1 MHFARRIL
9 MNDKELRQFG
19 SYMDRTCDGMT
30 RRDLL
35 KVGTVGFLG
44 LSLPEFL
51 ALKAHADSAGG
62 KVASGK
68 RKSKEVSVIMLWM
81 AGGPSHVDTFDP
93 KPKADTKIK
102 GPFEAVE
109 TNVSGVFIGEHL
121 PKLARQMDKMAIL
134 RSVSH
139 GDGAHERAE
148 HYMQTGYLPLPT
160 LEFPSY
166 GSVIAHEKGV
176 QNNLP
181 AYMQVLGGANGQGAG
196 FLGGSYNPFYAGNP
210 GDPNYRVGDLQLP
223 GGVTQ
228 ARLDRRRRLLGAID
242 SLKGAKSDAI
252 KSMDTFTDRAYGLVT
267 SKASQEAFEL
277 GKEDAKLRDEY
288 GRNGFGQSCLLAR
301 RLVESGVRFVTI
313 TMGGWDMH
321 SNVFPSLQNGMLP
334 SLDQGFATLLRD
346 LKDRGM
352 LETTL
357 VVWMG
362 EFGRTPELNMNQGRD
377 HWPNAMSVV
386 MAGGGVKGGQV
397 IGSTDEQGMGPA
409 SSIVHVEDIAASLYH
424 SVGLDPNKEYITPTG
439 RPIKLAN
446 EGTVIRQLFG

>member
-1 MHFARRIL
+1 
-9 MNDKELRQFG
+9 MNDKEMRQFG
-19 SYMDRTCDGMT
+19 SYLDCTCDGVT
-30 RRDLL
+30 RRDML
-35 KVGTVGFLG
+35 KVGAMGFLG

-51 ALKAHADSAGG
+51 ALKAHAAESKPHAARG
-62 KVASGK
+62 KAD
-68 RKSKEVSVIMLWM
+68 RDVSVIMLWM

-93 KPKADTKIK
+93 KPKADSKIK

-181 AYMQVLGGANGQGAG
+181 AYIQVLGGANGQGAG
-196 FLGGSYNPFYAGNP
+196 FLGGSFNPFYAGNP

-267 SKASQEAFEL
+267 SKQSQEAFEL
-277 GKEDAKLRDEY
+277 GKEPDKLRDEY

-334 SLDQGFATLLRD
+334 SLDQGYATLLRD
-346 LKDRGM
+346 LQARGM
-352 LETTL
+352 LENTL

-386 MAGGGVKGGQV
+386 MAGGGVKGGQI
-397 IGSTDEQGMGPA
+397 IGSTDERGMGPA
-409 SSIVHVEDIAASLYH
+409 SRPVHVEDIAASLYH

-446 EGTVIRQLFG
+446 EGSVIHELFG

>member
-1 MHFARRIL
+1 
-9 MNDKELRQFG
+9 MNNKELRQFG
-19 SYMDRTCDGMT
+19 SYLDSTCDGVT
-30 RRDLL
+30 RRDML
-35 KVGTVGFLG
+35 KIGAVGFLG
-44 LSLPEFL
+44 LTLPEYL
-51 ALKAHADSAGG
+51 ALKADAAEAAPKAVGG
-62 KVASGK
+62 KQA
-68 RKSKEVSVIMLWM
+68 KEVSVIMLWM
-81 AGGPSHVDTFDP
+81 GGGPSHIDTFDP
-93 KPKADTKIK
+93 KPKADVKIK

-121 PKLARQMDKMAIL
+121 PRLARQMDKMAIL

-160 LEFPSY
+160 LEYPSY
-166 GSVIAHEKGV
+166 GSVISREKGI

-181 AYMQVLGGANGQGAG
+181 AYVGLLGGANGQGAG
-196 FLGGSYNPFYAGNP
+196 FLGGSYNAFYAGNP
-210 GDPNYRVGDLQLP
+210 GDPNYQVGDIQLP
-223 GGVTQ
+223 AGVSV

-242 SLKGAKSDAI
+242 TLKNSKSDAV
-252 KSMDTFTDRAYGLVT
+252 KSMDTFTDRAYGMVT
-267 SKASQEAFEL
+267 SKSAHEAFEL
-277 GKEDAKLRDEY
+277 SKEEPKLRDEY

-301 RLVESGVRFVTI
+301 RLVESGVRFVNVTL
-313 TMGGWDMH
+313 GGWDMH
-321 SNVFPSLQNGMLP
+321 TNVFPALQNGMLP

-346 LKDRGM
+346 LHDRGM
-352 LETTL
+352 LDTTL

-397 IGSTDEQGMGPA
+397 VGSTDERGTGPA
-409 SSIVHVEDIAASLYH
+409 SRPIHVEDIAASLYH
-424 SVGLDPNKEYITPTG
+424 SVGLDPNKEYVTPTG

-446 EGTVIRQLFG
+446 DGSVIRELFG

>member
-1 MHFARRIL
+1 
-9 MNDKELRQFG
+9 
-19 SYMDRTCDGMT
+19 
-30 RRDLL
+30 
-35 KVGTVGFLG
+35 
-44 LSLPEFL
+44 
-51 ALKAHADSAGG
+51 
-62 KVASGK
+62 
-68 RKSKEVSVIMLWM
+68 MLWM

-196 FLGGSYNPFYAGNP
+196 FLGGSFNPFYAGNP

-267 SKASQEAFEL
+267 SKAVAGSVRA
-277 GKEDAKLRDEY
+277 
-288 GRNGFGQSCLLAR
+288 GQRRRQTAR
-301 RLVESGVRFVTI
+301 RVRAQRFRAVVPAGPPPGRVGCALCHDHDGRVGHAHQRLPVPAKRDAALRWIRVSPPSCATSKTGECWIPRLSSG
-313 TMGGWDMH
+313 W
-321 SNVFPSLQNGMLP
+321 
-334 SLDQGFATLLRD
+334 
-346 LKDRGM
+346 
-352 LETTL
+352 
-357 VVWMG
+357 
-362 EFGRTPELNMNQGRD
+362 
-377 HWPNAMSVV
+377 
-386 MAGGGVKGGQV
+386 
-397 IGSTDEQGMGPA
+397 A
-409 SSIVHVEDIAASLYH
+409 SSDA
-424 SVGLDPNKEYITPTG
+424 PRN
-439 RPIKLAN
+439 
-446 EGTVIRQLFG
+446 

>member
-1 MHFARRIL
+1 
-9 MNDKELRQFG
+9 MNEKEMQQFG

-35 KVGTVGFLG
+35 KVGTLGFLG
-44 LSLPEFL
+44 LSLPQFL
-51 ALKAHADSAGG
+51 ALRADAATADGTTKTGKKKAKD
-62 KVASGK
+62 
-68 RKSKEVSVIMLWM
+68 VSVIMLWM
-81 AGGPSHVDTFDP
+81 AGGPSHIDTFDP

-109 TNVSGVFIGEHL
+109 TNVSGIFIGEHL

-166 GSVIAHEKGV
+166 GSVIAHEKGI

-181 AYMQVLGGANGQGAG
+181 AYMQVLGGANGQSAG
-196 FLGGSYNPFYAGNP
+196 FLGGSFNPFYAGNP

-242 SLKGAKSDAI
+242 TLKGAKSDAI

-277 GKEDAKLRDEY
+277 SKEDAKLRDEY

-301 RLVESGVRFVTI
+301 RLVEAGVRFVTI
-313 TMGGWDMH
+313 TQGGWDMH

-334 SLDQGFATLLRD
+334 SLDQGFSTLLRD

-362 EFGRTPELNMNQGRD
+362 EFGRTPEVNMNQGRD

-397 IGSTDEQGMGPA
+397 IGSTDEQGAAPA
-409 SSIVHVEDIAASLYH
+409 SRLIHVEDIAASLYH

-446 EGTVIRQLFG
+446 EGSIVHELFG